1 MLEARE
7 ENKGEARFNVWIEAW
22 C

>member
-7 ENKGEARFNVWIEAW
+7 ENKG
-22 C
+22 